1 MARRVILDTQYTF
14 TPGTRTIT
22 LPRYLPAERLLLITN
37 VTRNTVIFNFS
48 DPVLS
53 YTSYS
58 FAQPTN
64 NNTNP
69 TTTIV
74 LSYNTTGMSAT
85 DKISIVVDETT
96 EIFTPDEALIDPVGK
111 MRVSTGQALI
121 DTDFEYGL
129 QPTKWETLS
138 LLNNRPSFYINTQ
151 YPLSIAN
158 VVMDYGSTR
167 VTVFAN
173 APVPVINTPI
183 VVQDSTFPGG
193 NGPFIVETANST
205 AFTYTAKYPALPGSG
220 NFTSLNA
227 GITQIYAGNVYS
239 GATYVLPQ
247 QPTIS
252 GNVVTI
258 YTTEPHGL
266 QIGDG
271 VFIVGATTTGGGP
284 INAGYAVTQ
293 VTNSTSFA
301 VLTERSPTGTVSG
314 ASVYP
319 RPDGYYV
326 HRAFDGG
333 VTFTTGTPAHNN
345 QLIRQTRRY
354 FRYQSGKGLQISTG
368 TILKPNFNV
377 DELNAGYAG
386 SPNTFVTVTTK
397 QPHQLNPGVSIN
409 VAGANE
415 TAFNGNFNVSYVI
428 NPNQFVYVA
437 NAVPTSNVATGL
449 PVVSANTWY
458 GAANR
463 VGMFDNQNGIYFE
476 FDGQQLY
483 LVRRKSTDQ
492 IAGYV
497 NVTAGS
503 ATVTGVTV
511 NGVTTKFSK
520 QLAPGDFIV
529 IRGASYR
536 VLDIF
541 SDTSMTISPAFRGT
555 TITGSSNY
563 AVVTKTIETRVP
575 QSQFNIDRLDG
586 TGPSGYSLDLAK
598 MQMFYLDYSW
608 YGAGTIRCG
617 FRDLQGRVFYV
628 HRFVNNNQNTEAWM
642 RSGNLPARYET
653 NNFALRTTLAA
664 NVAASDTT
672 LLVSNT
678 AGFPSNGTL
687 LIANNIAFEYVNYTG
702 IANST
707 AFTGLTRGKPA
718 NNLPSV
724 TAFANSANLTT
735 ISSTA
740 NIMPGMII
748 HSPAL
753 GIPQGTF
760 VYQIVPGSPNS
771 TIIMSQASQAN
782 ISGTFYF
789 GATGPATNAIH
800 TISNTAPIAVYHH
813 APFFAPT
820 ISHWGTS
827 VIMDG
832 QYDNDKSLVFTYG
845 EANNTIISPN
855 TEVAL
860 LSLRVSPAVDSG
872 VPATYGSREIMN
884 RMQLTLDSIAVL
896 VSGSFLINLVLN
908 GVPVAN
914 GGTLGTFSRISSTTS
929 SLAQIADHS
938 GNVAIAAANTA
949 FAAGESI
956 LSFYAVNSSG
966 NNNLSVESVDIRKLR
981 DLGNSIL
988 GGGTTNTSNTNI
1000 YPDGP
1005 DVLTVTARNIGTVAA
1020 NAQVRI
1026 SWTEAQA

>member
-37 VTRNTVIFNFS
+37 VTRNTVIYNFS

-53 YTSYS
+53 YTSYT

-74 LSYNTTGMSAT
+74 LSYNTTSMSAT
-85 DKISIVVDETT
+85 DKISIVVDEVA

-129 QPTKWETLS
+129 QPTKWETLT
-138 LLNNRPSFYINTQ
+138 LLNNRPGFYVNTQ
-151 YPLSIAN
+151 YPLNISN
-158 VVMDYGSTR
+158 VVMDYGSTK

-173 APVPVINTPI
+173 APVPSVSTPFI
-183 VVQDSTFPGG
+183 VQDSTFPGG
-193 NGPFIVETANST
+193 NGPFVVETANST

-220 NFTSLNA
+220 NFTTLNS

-239 GATYVLPQ
+239 GASYVLPQ
-247 QPTIS
+247 QPTLS
-252 GNVVTI
+252 GNVVTV

-271 VFIVGATTTGGGP
+271 VFITAAGTTGGGP
-284 INAGYAVTQ
+284 IIAGYAVTQ
-293 VTNSTSFA
+293 VTNSTSFS
-301 VLTERSPTGTVSG
+301 VVSERSPTGTVSN
-314 ASVYP
+314 AVVYP
-319 RPDGYYV
+319 RPDGVYA

-333 VTFTTGTPAHNN
+333 VQFTTGTPAHNN

-354 FRYQSGKGLQISTG
+354 FRYQSGKGIQISTG
-368 TILKPNFNV
+368 TIIKPNFNI
-377 DELNAGYAG
+377 DELNAGYLG
-386 SPNTFVTVTTK
+386 SPNTYITVTTK
-397 QPHQLNPGVSIN
+397 LPHQLNPGVNIN
-409 VAGANE
+409 VSGANE
-415 TAFNGNFNVSYVI
+415 TAFNGNYNVAYVI

-437 NAVPTSNVATGL
+437 NATPTANVASGF
-449 PVVSANTWY
+449 PAVSANTWY
-458 GAANR
+458 GAINR
-463 VGMFDNQNGIYFE
+463 LGMYDNQNGIYFE

-492 IAGYV
+492 IAGFV

-503 ATVTGVTV
+503 ATVTGLTV

-520 QLAPGDFIV
+520 QLIPGDYVV

-536 VLDIF
+536 ILDIT

-555 TITGSSNY
+555 TLAGSSNY
-563 AVVTKTIETRVP
+563 AIVSKTVETRVP

-586 TGPSGYSLDLAK
+586 TGPSGYFLDLSK

-617 FRDLQGRVFYV
+617 FRDIQGRVFYC

-687 LIANNIAFEYVNYTG
+687 LIANSVAFEYVNYTG

-707 AFTGLTRGKPA
+707 SFTGLTRGKPA

-724 TAFANSANLTT
+724 TSFANSANLTT

-740 NIMPGMII
+740 NIMPGMMI

-753 GIPQGTF
+753 GLAQGTF
-760 VYQIVPGSPNS
+760 VYQIIPGSPNS
-771 TIIMSQASQAN
+771 TIVMSQAALAN
-782 ISGTFYF
+782 VSGTFYF
-789 GATGPATNAIH
+789 GATGPATNAVH
-800 TISNTAPIAVYHH
+800 VVTNTAPVAVYHH
-813 APFFAPT
+813 APFFSPT

-845 EANNTIISPN
+845 EANNTVISPN

-884 RMQLTLDSIAVL
+884 RMQLTLNQVDVL
-896 VSGSFLINLVLN
+896 VSGQFLINLILN
-908 GVPVAN
+908 GQPVAN
-914 GGTLGTFSRISSTTS
+914 GGVIGNFARIAPTTS
-929 SLAQIADHS
+929 SLAQIADHQ
-938 GNVAIAAANTA
+938 GNVAILAANSA

-956 LSFYAVNSSG
+956 LSFYAVNTAGS
-966 NNNLSVESVDIRKLR
+966 NNYSTIQQDLTKLR

-988 GGGTTNTSNTNI
+988 GGGTTNASNTNI

-1005 DVLTVTARNIGTVAA
+1005 DVLTVTARNIGLIAA
-1020 NAQVRI
+1020 NAQVRL